1 MSNIYVAEPPT
12 KGKVVLHTTHGPIS
26 IALWSKECPKTTRN
40 FVQLALE
47 DYYNGTVFHRIIK
60 DFLIQGG
67 DRTNTGLGCD
77 SIYGEPYPN
86 EFHSRLKFR
95 YRGLVGVASA
105 GVAEKGGASTNGS
118 QFFITMGRDDS
129 FNNKYTLFGKVVD
142 DTVYNLDRISQANVD
157 TNDFPTDD
165 PPPHIIRAEVVEN
178 PFTDIIPRDIY
189 RQVVDHAEEER
200 DNRRKEKIE
209 VSNKK
214 GLLSFEDE
222 DSSSSESEDDED
234 GNEKRIA
241 VKVKSAH
248 DGGDAS
254 LLAETA
260 KSGDA
265 LGAVKKESSLKAA
278 ARRAKMLQ
286 KDMDRIR
293 RFTVRACV
301 SRIAMEESIVL
312 EASKISMIAMRSRRA
327 PSMVIGNE
335 PRKLGILP
343 SEAKAMRESEL
354 ERQRQI
360 EKMRQKI
367 RQVNRVE
374 DTSQKETKG
383 PMGIADR
390 ANKYKR
396 REKRGKKAY
405 QELDVFMNEEA
416 SKAHER
422 EEEGPE
428 VVNGESST
436 SARAAAEDTEIT
448 AEPGTLAETM
458 QFAFGEDTG
467 ALGADGDAFGGADWL
482 HGRDTSAH
490 SKGLKFAIDSTRA
503 YQLDEERAQKVLEVY
518 DPLDPNAG
526 PPKERREENRP
537 KRPRRDDDDEERDR
551 HHRHHR

>member
-26 IALWSKECPKTTRN
+26 IALWSKGVPEDYQELCPAG
-40 FVQLALE
+40 FSLSQLIGLVIESVCSLMSIGCISGRLAALE

-165 PPPHIIRAEVVEN
+165 PPPHIIRAEVVVLGIFRNVEN

-222 DSSSSESEDDED
+222 ER
-234 GNEKRIA
+234 NEKRIA

-265 LGAVKKESSLKAA
+265 ADAVQKEVLRRRQQ
-278 ARRAKMLQ
+278 RRAKMLQ
-286 KDMDRIR
+286 K
-293 RFTVRACV
+293 
-301 SRIAMEESIVL
+301 SRGVQDLDDSGEES
-312 EASKISMIAMRSRRA
+312 EGSEYGDRERA
-327 PSMVIGNE
+327 E
-335 PRKLGILP
+335 KLGILP

-374 DTSQKETKG
+374 DTSKKETKG

-405 QELDVFMNEEA
+405 QELDVFMHEEA

-436 SARAAAEDTEIT
+436 SARAATEDTEIT
-448 AEPGTLAETM
+448 AEPE
-458 QFAFGEDTG
+458 
-467 ALGADGDAFGGADWL
+467 
-482 HGRDTSAH
+482 H
-490 SKGLKFAIDSTRA
+490 SS
-503 YQLDEERAQKVLEVY
+503 
-518 DPLDPNAG
+518 
-526 PPKERREENRP
+526 
-537 KRPRRDDDDEERDR
+537 
-551 HHRHHR
+551 

>member
-26 IALWSKECPKTTRN
+26 IALWPKECPKTTRN

-200 DNRRKEKIE
+200 ENRRKEKIE

-234 GNEKRIA
+234 GSEKRIA
-241 VKVKSAH
+241 VKVRSAH

-265 LGAVKKESSLKAA
+265 ADAVQKGSSSKAA

-286 KDMDRIR
+286 K
-293 RFTVRACV
+293 
-301 SRIAMEESIVL
+301 SRGVQDLDDGDEES
-312 EASKISMIAMRSRRA
+312 EGSEYGDRERA
-327 PSMVIGNE
+327 E
-335 PRKLGILP
+335 KLGILP

-374 DTSQKETKG
+374 DTSKKETKG

-390 ANKYKR
+390 TNKYKR

-405 QELDVFMNEEA
+405 QELDVFMHEEA

-422 EEEGPE
+422 EEEGPV
-428 VVNGESST
+428 VVNGGSST

-537 KRPRRDDDDEERDR
+537 KRPRRDDDDERSDR